1 MTNSGDVNLERVQLI
16 MNELGKAEDE
26 IFKTRQQKE
35 LQFKAREKAKR
46 RRTDGFNEYKPN
58 WELVKGTQFA
68 PRVSSKNSSV
78 FTLFFR
84 NLVSRTNDACSQCS
98 SRSLRHS

>member
-1 MTNSGDVNLERVQLI
+1 MFALKGWLTNSGDVNLERVQMI

-46 RRTDGFNEYKPN
+46 RRSEGYNQYKPN
-58 WELVKGTQFA
+58 WDLVRNTQFA
-68 PRVSSKNSSV
+68 PTVS
-78 FTLFFR
+78 FLFYR
-84 NLVSRTNDACSQCS
+84 LSDKRE
-98 SRSLRHS
+98 

>member
-1 MTNSGDVNLERVQLI
+1 VILFFFLLQGWLTNSGDVNLERVQLI

-46 RRTDGFNEYKPN
+46 RRTDGYNQHKPN
-58 WELVKGTQFA
+58 WDLVKNTQFA
-68 PRVSSKNSSV
+68 PTVRFEFKKKSFVINC
-78 FTLFFR
+78 F
-84 NLVSRTNDACSQCS
+84 C
-98 SRSLRHS
+98 